1 MADTQRDDLQA
12 DSSPADTS
20 TADPSAAA
28 APGAEASAEDVTAA
42 DMSGDSSHGPASEPG
57 LPQSAAPAPA
67 AAEPTPPLWNE
78 PTAVAEPTVETSTTV
93 PPLGGATPPTGDGDG
108 GEWNLLVEKLQQ
120 WWRSG
125 ELQSLW
131 QQAKTPLTLGL
142 ALITVLMVLRVYAGL
157 LSAINSLPLVP
168 GLLELVGVIWGVR
181 YGLPKLIR
189 RSERERLLDGL
200 QQRWR
205 SFRGQD

>member
-12 DSSPADTS
+12 ASSPADTS
-20 TADPSAAA
+20 TADTRAAA
-28 APGAEASAEDVTAA
+28 ARAAEASAEAVTAA
-42 DMSGDSSHGPASEPG
+42 DMSGESSHAPASEP
-57 LPQSAAPAPA
+57 
-67 AAEPTPPLWNE
+67 TPPPLNE

-93 PPLGGATPPTGDGDG
+93 PALGGGATPTGDGDG